1 MYAPSVAGEKQV
13 VIGAL
18 VFLMAKPR
26 VFVGRCSQ
34 NRTPFSPMAL
44 TLFNP
49 MASWLG
55 LTCLWSAELFA
66 GQGQTYCDWK
76 SRMSLL
82 SWGGV

>member
-1 MYAPSVAGEKQV
+1 MHAPSVAGEKQV

-44 TLFNP
+44 TSVQSHGFVVGSDLP
-49 MASWLG
+49 VVS
-55 LTCLWSAELFA
+55 
-66 GQGQTYCDWK
+66 
-76 SRMSLL
+76 
-82 SWGGV
+82 